1 MPKLIKLDGPVSEGI
16 GARWAEDEFVFV
28 PDEEPVPATGD
39 VVVTLGRLLGEGD
52 ALLSS
57 GRRVGVRL
65 QPHEQVEDLAYDL
78 PQLAVVELVFAKFRD
93 GRPYSTV
100 SILRGRLEYRGEVR
114 AIGDVLR
121 EQALH
126 MVRCGFD
133 AFEPADGSTPEE
145 WMAAVHRYRHVYQRA
160 ADDRQPVFVERDLIA
175 SGLGHNRPDEVEA

>member
-1 MPKLIKLDGPVSEGI
+1 MPKLIKLDGET
-16 GARWAEDEFVFV
+16 ARWAEDEFVFV
-28 PDEEPVPATGD
+28 PDEEPVPAKGD
-39 VVVTLGRLLGEGD
+39 IVVTMARLLGEGD

-65 QPHEQVEDLAYDL
+65 QPHEQIEDLAYDL
-78 PQLAVVELVFAKFRD
+78 PRLAVVELVFAKFRD

-100 SILRGRLEYRGEVR
+100 RVLRGRLEYRGEVR

-126 MVRCGFD
+126 MTRCGFD
-133 AFEPADGSTPEE
+133 AVEPADGSTPEE
-145 WMAAVHRYRHVYQRA
+145 WMAAAHRYRHVYQRA

-175 SGLGHNRPDEVEA
+175 SGLGHNQPEASFGEVEA